1 MEAIRKL
8 LQEQFVNML
17 ATGGNL
23 LFCSNIEG
31 ELLWD
36 AYLGGFVN
44 DPIFRSTES
53 SVHNCNYCKSFVKHY
68 GPMVAINPTTLE
80 LITLFDIDPAK
91 VPGEYQK
98 SIKDMSDLIRKQ
110 GKVRDVFVE
119 TFSHLAD
126 PRTPYEDKPKEDQ
139 PTYRI
144 GVEHNIKRYLA
155 EDVARWPKSGIKL
168 NDVITF
174 RHFFLDLP
182 REFVIFGGESAESV
196 MSKAR
201 STQEAFK
208 RILDEVSPEVMQ
220 TVIDLEENGSLLN
233 ATQYMESLK
242 KCLSCAVEYKG
253 IKGENKKNNYVW
265 LKSINTKGAI
275 IRKGTSLGQLLEN
288 IAKGEMSLDDACTAY
303 NKMVDPANYKKAKKA
318 ITQKEILSAQEFVE
332 KNGYSES
339 FDRRCA
345 TIDDIVADQVLFST
359 TDAAAAKTKVSVFD
373 SIKPTAPVGKS
384 KVDFTKLAEVSID
397 EFMTELLPKCNNIEL
412 WLDNEHKNNFMTLLT
427 SNNPASKK
435 IFKWDNNFSW
445 TYGNNLTGVS
455 QLNLGQAVQQ
465 RGGSV
470 SGVIRFTH
478 SWNELEP
485 NQSLMDA
492 HVFMPGYD
500 KKKFD
505 GNCVN
510 DVYPCSRRVGWNHR
524 RDDLSGG
531 VQDVDYVN
539 EAPAGFIPVENITF
553 PDINKMPEGTYI
565 YKIHNWNFRKTGG
578 RGRAEIAFGGN
589 VYQYVYPATKH
600 KEWVT
605 VARVTLKNGRFTIDH
620 VLPLAQQQ
628 PVEVFGVQTCQFHK
642 VSLVCVSPN
651 FWQEHGV
658 GNKHYFFMV
667 RGAKAPGKIRSI
679 HNEFL
684 VNDLY
689 TNHRRV
695 MEVLGDQLKCES
707 TEGQLSGLGFN
718 STVRDEVVLKLQGDF
733 EKGNTKFIKVKF

>member
-8 LQEQFVNML
+8 VQEQFKNML

-23 LFCSNIEG
+23 LFRSNIEG
-31 ELLWD
+31 ELVWD
-36 AYLGGFVN
+36 AYLEGFKTH
-44 DPIFRSTES
+44 PIFRSTES
-53 SVHNCNYCKSFVKHY
+53 NVYNCNYCKSFFKHY
-68 GPMVAINPTTLE
+68 GPIVAIDPNTLE
-80 LITLFDIDPAK
+80 LITLFDMPD
-91 VPGEYQK
+91 VPEEYKK
-98 SIKDMSDLIRKQ
+98 SFKDISDLIHAQ
-110 GKVRDVFVE
+110 GKVKDVFVE
-119 TFSHLAD
+119 TFSHLSD
-126 PRTPYEDKPKEDQ
+126 PRTPYEDCPKKDQ

-155 EDVARWPKSGIKL
+155 EDVARWPNSGIKL
-168 NDVITF
+168 NDVMTF
-174 RHFFLDLP
+174 RHFYLDLP
-182 REFVIFGGESAESV
+182 RQFVVFGDESAESV

-208 RILDEVSPEVMQ
+208 RILDEVSPEIMQ

-242 KCLSCAVEYKG
+242 KCLDCAAEYRG
-253 IKGENKKNNYVW
+253 ISEEKKKENYVW
-265 LKSINTKGAI
+265 LKSLTAKGAI

-288 IAKGEMSLDDACTAY
+288 IAEGKMSLDDACTTY

-318 ITQKEILSAQEFVE
+318 ITQKEILPAQEFVE

-345 TIDDIVADQVLFST
+345 TIEDIVADQVLFSN
-359 TDAAAAKTKVSVFD
+359 TDAAAAKTKVSIFD
-373 SIKPTAPVGKS
+373 SIKPTAPVKTN
-384 KVDFTKLAEVSID
+384 VDFTKLSEVSID
-397 EFMTELLPKCNNIEL
+397 EFMADLLPKCSNIEL

-427 SNNPASKK
+427 SNNPNSKK

-445 TYGNNLTGVS
+445 TFGNNLTGVS

-470 SGVIRFTH
+470 SGAIRFTH

-500 KKKFD
+500 KRFNE
-505 GNCVN
+505 NCVN
-510 DVYPCSRRVGWNHR
+510 DVYPSTRRVGWNCR
-524 RDDLSGG
+524 KDPKSGG
-531 VQDVDYVN
+531 VQDVDYT
-539 EAPAGFIPVENITF
+539 APAPEGYVPVENITF
-553 PDINKMPEGTYI
+553 PNVTNMPEGTYI
-565 YKIHNWNFRKTGG
+565 YKIHNWNFRNTGG

-589 VYQYVYPATKH
+589 VYQYVYPATKN

-605 VARVTLKNGRFTIDH
+605 VARVTLKDGRFTIEH

-628 PVEVFGVQTCQFHK
+628 PVEVFGIQTCQFHE

-651 FWQEHGV
+651 FWQEKGV
-658 GNKHYFFMV
+658 GNKHYFFML

-684 VNDLY
+684 INDLY

-707 TEGQLSGLGFN
+707 TENQLSGLGFN
-718 STVRDEVVLKLQGDF
+718 ATVRDEVVLKLQGDF
-733 EKGNTKFIKVKF
+733 EKGNTKFIKIKF